1 MTGRVVFW
9 LFVVL
14 AVGFA
19 GLDGYR
25 SIQSGKLA
33 FIPLGQSWYA
43 IDPGSLNLL
52 QAVVERYLHP
62 YLWDP
67 IIFTVLLAPSWA
79 FFGGLAVLVALAR
92 WIAAFIGRRSRSRR
106 SVFRTEE

>member
-1 MTGRVVFW
+1 MAARVVFW
-9 LFVVL
+9 LLVVL
-14 AVGFA
+14 AA
-19 GLDGYR
+19 GLAGRDGYR
-25 SIQSGKLA
+25 SIQTGKLVST
-33 FIPLGQSWYA
+33 PLGEFWYT

-79 FFGGLAVLVALAR
+79 VFGGLAAFVALVR
-92 WIAAFIGRRSRSRR
+92 WIIAVVRRRARSRR